1 MEFTLMK
8 GLLLIQFF
16 ALLLVT
22 GCAPEIIPFKS
33 SPSITRSY
41 TIGQQATASVGQPMA
56 AVQSQSS
63 APVYVVTADYTPPQH
78 DPFKGG
84 LDFPALTKGMRFT
97 KVADRSDGVIGIY
110 NPRYQV
116 YIPASLTRKERSED
130 ILLWIEPSG
139 VVSGTMEGK
148 AWTRDPLFM
157 EDHGGTS
164 SYQSELIYNGRTG
177 ETINL
182 LFRENIN
189 AGSPVTT
196 NLHYNLSEGNM
207 LTVKSMTIEVI
218 NATASMVEYR
228 IVSDGDMAWAQ

>member
-1 MEFTLMK
+1 MEFRLMK
-8 GLLLIQFF
+8 AILLVQLF

-41 TIGQQATASVGQPMA
+41 TVGQQATAAVGQPMA
-56 AVQSQSS
+56 TVQSVSS

-78 DPFKGG
+78 DAFKGG

-110 NPRYQV
+110 NPHYQV

-148 AWTRDPLFM
+148 AWIRDPLFM
-157 EDHGGTS
+157 EEHGSTS
-164 SYQSELIYNGRTG
+164 SYQSELIYNGRSG

-182 LFRENIN
+182 LFRENTN
-189 AGSPVTT
+189 AGNPVTT
-196 NLHYNLSEGNM
+196 ELHHKLSEGNIM
-207 LTVKSMTIEVI
+207 TVKSMTIEVI
-218 NATASMVEYR
+218 NATDNTVEYR
-228 IVSDGDMAWAQ
+228 VVSDGDMAWAR